1 MHDDDWYPIAQTDT
15 ATLSLRR
22 FGNGD
27 VAVRIEDLGAIA
39 SILLTTD
46 QGQEISAELALATY
60 PRKGATP

>member
-1 MHDDDWYPIAQTDT
+1 MHDDGWYPIAQTDT

-22 FGNGD
+22 FNNGD

-46 QGQEISAELALATY
+46 QGREISAELALATY